1 MEYFITRAA
10 GARSF
15 PHLSPSIRNPDDIS
29 LPFPSPSSRF
39 ETKLGERRSPDFS
52 FLFFFFLFII
62 FPAFNRDTSFPRDSN
77 IALPG

>member
-15 PHLSPSIRNPDDIS
+15 PHLSSSIRNPEDIA
-29 LPFPSPSSRF
+29 LPFPLPSSRF

-52 FLFFFFLFII
+52 FSFFFLFII
-62 FPAFNRDTSFPRDSN
+62 FPAFSRDTSFPRDSN